1 MEVST
6 RIAERVATELTTEI
20 KAQIYLTDLANKE
33 KIAESFY
40 CEIEPNTGSIQVK
53 STWDPAFF
61 LNNGTKPFVRTDL
74 VGKKAPVKLRSGQ
87 TVIRTVT
94 WRDIM
99 TGHWRNPGI
108 RGRGFLD
115 RALIKMR
122 ARIPQIIKEEIK
134 EENIDGKTMSF

>member
-1 MEVST
+1 MKVDT

-20 KAQIYLTDLANKE
+20 KVQIYLTDLGNKE

-40 CEIEPNTGSIQVK
+40 CEVDPTNNSIQVK

-61 LNNGTKPFVRTDL
+61 LNSGTKPFIRTDL
-74 VGKKAPVKLRSGQ
+74 LGKTVPVKLRTGQ
-87 TVIRTVT
+87 VLVRTVT
-94 WRDIM
+94 WKDIM

-115 RALIKMR
+115 RAMIKMR
-122 ARIPQIIKEEIK
+122 ARIPEIIKEEIK